1 MQQLEIEV
9 KFYLSDVSAMRQRI
23 LGLGARSRRRYFERN
38 IRYEDRNSS
47 LIKKKSLLRLR
58 QDRQTTLTYKYPS
71 TEKNGQFKVLNE
83 LEVGVDD
90 FGTMNRILE
99 SLGFHGE
106 QIYEK
111 WRETLVLGQTQF
123 CMDAM
128 PFGNFMEIE
137 GPAERIRQYASDLK
151 LDWGS
156 RIVLNYL
163 EIFEMLKKEVLL
175 EFTDVTFKN
184 FEAITIDFSNFL
196 DRVQAGTS

>member
-23 LGLGARSRRRYFERN
+23 LGLGARSRGRYFERN

-58 QDRQTTLTYKYPS
+58 QDKQTTLTYKYPS

-90 FGTMNRILE
+90 FGTMNRILK

-163 EIFEMLKKEVLL
+163 EIFEILKKEVPL